1 MSRSRLISAF
11 LVALLIISGLLVA
24 SNPTW
29 AEDLIDEDNIMIDGD
44 QEFAQMASSEGWPG
58 NGTEGNPY
66 IIQGYSIDA
75 QEIGSCITISNTT
88 VHFLIRDSL
97 LLNAG
102 PLRDD
107 PGCGI
112 IFQNVTNGTIDRIEC
127 QACEFAGIWINAS
140 VGIGVSNSS
149 CSGSI
154 MYGVLVTDSPDCTV
168 FGSECDDTYMGIFLV
183 DSDNCTLERNYC
195 YDDEGVGIMIEYSD
209 NVVVVEN
216 DLAGS
221 GVNLGLFFSDHCLI
235 GNNTIERGEVG
246 INLKNSLYATLGGNV
261 MTDCSLS
268 LLGNSEDRMVE
279 SYITQEINDCTVNGL
294 PVLFIKNTDFGNAS
308 VPSDVGQIIVANV
321 TNISISD
328 IDITDTSVAVIVAYS
343 SSVYIHDSSF
353 SDSSIG
359 IDMDHVSDSMVYD
372 CEFHDLNNGVD
383 LFWSRDCVVTKNN
396 FTRNN
401 NVGIYLEGSSGID
414 INDNLCSRN
423 KYGIY
428 LTNNATDNH
437 IADNLCS
444 RNSED
449 GIYMWGSP
457 NNLVE
462 NNTVEFNRMNGISCW
477 PYSDGNVVV
486 KNLLLDNEGYS
497 FYALSADDL
506 VISDNEMSGSEYG
519 IFLYSSSRAEVM
531 NNTIW
536 NVREGIHLLRSSN
549 DVIGGNDM
557 SGCSMVID
565 GEIMEYFN
573 THSMPVNNTV
583 NGLPLVY
590 IANQDMEGQTFTS
603 EVGELILANVTG
615 LRVGPLYIQNGTAG
629 IVMGFCNDTWIF
641 DTGLFLNEF
650 GIFMMGC
657 EGCGVFHCD
666 ISGNAVGIAM
676 EQSNQSSI
684 VANLF
689 VQNEGYAIDVDGSS
703 GDLFWANAFR
713 GNNGATEEYSSDH
726 VQAHVLHSSGIWS
739 ISGYGNHWSD
749 WTYPDQNGDGIV
761 DLPYI
766 IDNNTGIEDITPL
779 SGMVGPPAYPRIT
792 GTGDSYVQLAWQ
804 PTNYSLWFPLDHYA
818 IYRQEGSGG
827 SKYIAKL
834 SPGTFS
840 FNDTT
845 VNNLTEYSY
854 YILAVNKFSTSAMD
868 WPLQVFVPSER
879 NCLVTGV
886 VRDESFVPIEGARVA
901 TENGAV
907 TETDDQG
914 HFRLIVEK
922 GTRTFGITKQG
933 YDLDTMKLDIRGDQ
947 ADIGTVILH
956 ESQAE
961 NEYLFIA
968 LLGVIATFVGIAVV
982 MTWVRGRD

>member
-1 MSRSRLISAF
+1 MSKSRIITSL
-11 LVALLIISGLLVA
+11 LVTSLIISGLLVVC
-24 SNPTW
+24 NP
-29 AEDLIDEDNIMIDGD
+29 ALADLVNQDRIVIDGD
-44 QEFAQMASSEGWPG
+44 QEFAQMASLEGWPG
-58 NGTEGNPY
+58 NGTKGNPY

-102 PLRDD
+102 PLGDD

-112 IFQNVTNGTIDRIEC
+112 IFQNVTNGAIENIVC
-127 QACEFAGIWINAS
+127 QGCEFAGIWINVSA
-140 VGIGVSNSS
+140 GIKVFNSS

-154 MYGVLVTDSPDCTV
+154 SYGVLVTDSPDCFI
-168 FGSECDDTYMGIFLV
+168 FGCECDDTVMGILLA
-183 DSDNCTLERNYC
+183 DSDNCTLERNHC
-195 YDDEGVGIMIEYSD
+195 YDDQGVGIMIEYSD

-235 GNNTIERGEVG
+235 GNNTIERGEIG
-246 INLKNSLYATLGGNV
+246 INLKNSLSSTMIGNAMTL
-261 MTDCSLS
+261 CSINLI
-268 LLGNSEDRMVE
+268 GIAEGRMSE
-279 SYITQEINDCTVNGL
+279 SFITHEIEDCTVNGL
-294 PVLFIKNTDFGNAS
+294 PVYYIKNTDFGNES
-308 VPSDVGQIIVANV
+308 VPTEVGEIIVANV
-321 TNISISD
+321 TNMTISD
-328 IDITDTSVAVIVAYS
+328 IDIADTSVAVIVAYS
-343 SSVYIHDSSF
+343 SSVFIHDCHF
-353 SDSSIG
+353 SNSPIG
-359 IDMDHVSDSMVYD
+359 IDMDHASDSMVYD
-372 CEFHDLNNGVD
+372 CQFHGLNNGVD
-383 LFWSRDCVVTKNN
+383 LFWSQDCTV
-396 FTRNN
+396 TRNN
-401 NVGIYLEGSSGID
+401 CSGNNNIGIYLEGSSGID
-414 INDNLCSRN
+414 VRDNLCSRN

-428 LTNNATDNH
+428 LIKDANNNH

-444 RNSED
+444 NNSED
-449 GIYMWGSP
+449 GIYMRGSP

-462 NNTVEFNRMNGISCW
+462 NNVVELNRVDGISCW
-477 PYSDGNVVV
+477 YYSDGSVLTG
-486 KNLLLDNEGYS
+486 NLLVDNGGYS
-497 FYALSADDL
+497 IYALTTDDL
-506 VISDNEMSGSEYG
+506 VISDNEMSGSEFG
-519 IFLYSSSRAEVM
+519 IFLYSSSSAEVM

-536 NVREGIHLLRSSN
+536 DVHDGIHLLRSSN
-549 DVIGGNDM
+549 DVIGGNIM

-583 NGLPLVY
+583 NDLPLVY
-590 IANQDMEGQTFTS
+590 IANQDMDGQTFTS
-603 EVGELILANVTG
+603 VVGELILANVTS

-629 IVMGFCNDTWIF
+629 VVMGFCNDTWII

-650 GIFMMGC
+650 GVLMVGC

-666 ISGNAVGIAM
+666 ISGNVVGIGM
-676 EQSNQSSI
+676 EQSNRSSI

-689 VQNEGYAIDVDGSS
+689 VQNEGYAIDVDKSS

-726 VQAHVLHSSGIWS
+726 VQVHDLSSNETWS

-749 WTYPDQNGDGIV
+749 WTYPDQDGDGIV

-766 IDNNTGIEDITPL
+766 IKNDTGIEDLTPL
-779 SGMVGPPAYPRIT
+779 SGMVGPPAYPTIT
-792 GTGDSYVQLAWQ
+792 ATGDSYVQLAWQ
-804 PTNYSLWFPLDHYA
+804 TTNYSLWFSLDHYA
-818 IYRQEGSGG
+818 VYRQEGSGG

-854 YILAVNKFSTSAMD
+854 YVLAVNEFGTSAMD
-868 WPLQVFVPSER
+868 WPLDVFVPSDH

-886 VRDESFVPIEGARVA
+886 VSDEYGVPIDGARVA

-907 TETDDQG
+907 TETDGNGQ
-914 HFRLIVEK
+914 FSLVVEN
-922 GTRTFGITKQG
+922 GMRTLGVTKQG
-933 YDLDTMKLDIRGDQ
+933 YELDTMKVDIQGNQ
-947 ADIGTVILH
+947 TDIGTITMLEAQADD
-956 ESQAE
+956 ESM
-961 NEYLFIA
+961 FIA
-968 LLGVIATFVGIAVV
+968 LLGVIVTFIVITVVATWA
-982 MTWVRGRD
+982 RGRE